1 MLLVFHSERFFL
13 RQYIKG
19 YALVLTISFIVAC
32 FSLIS
37 LIHFELILYKEKN
50 LSQFHSSTGTI
61 QFGQNHFLNRLFFF
75 PLHAF
80 ISFFQRLFE

>member
-19 YALVLTISFIVAC
+19 YPLVIVAC

-50 LSQFHSSTGTI
+50 ISQ
-61 QFGQNHFLNRLFFF
+61 
-75 PLHAF
+75 
-80 ISFFQRLFE
+80 ISFSHRNNAVWPEPFFE